1 VTALWVRRL
10 VCPRKSEGASPIL
23 NTIPPSAPCLS
34 TFDRTGDEKEM
45 TADVLRIFIEMW
57 MGQQEWDHLEDDD
70 FDCEKAE
77 KKSFDALKAA
87 WLSAD
92 IFSRAAPS

>member
-1 VTALWVRRL
+1 LHRLIAPAL
-10 VCPRKSEGASPIL
+10 PGAFRHEM
-23 NTIPPSAPCLS
+23 SADITQRMES
-34 TFDRTGDEKEM
+34 TFDRTGAEKEI
-45 TADVLRIFIEMW
+45 TADALRYFIEMW

-70 FDCEKAE
+70 FDCEEAE